1 MVSCEEARSTKTSQ
15 SPALD
20 PHEASVV
27 SPQGNT
33 DGDCAPL
40 SLRRFLQC
48 FCPFFSGHHLRA
60 SVPRQHPAAC
70 PSSSQLCI
78 SPSRWQKEDPWHTVS
93 SVSPRTAPGTSPG
106 CCSAAPS
113 EVHPMEKGPG
123 YDGEGLS
130 ISPETGPPR
139 EMGTD
144 GLSGGRDRTSGVAL
158 S

>member
-20 PHEASVV
+20 PHEALVV
-27 SPQGNT
+27 SPQGNA

-48 FCPFFSGHHLRA
+48 FCPFFGGHHLRA

-106 CCSAAPS
+106 CCSAAPF
-113 EVHPMEKGPG
+113 EVHPMEKG
-123 YDGEGLS
+123 S
-130 ISPETGPPR
+130 ASPPR
-139 EMGTD
+139 WDLGQ
-144 GLSGGRDRTSGVAL
+144 GGWL
-158 S
+158 